1 MGRIRS
7 IKPEFPQS
15 ESVGRVSRE
24 ARLLFLQLFTLVD
37 DFGRTR
43 ASSRVLRSLLYPF
56 DDDAGDLID
65 GWMAELERERMVVRY
80 VHEGTTYLEICKWL
94 KHQKISHSS
103 PSKLPSPPENSG
115 ELQSPP
121 VVLRPDLGSRII
133 GSRKRKSTTNSSST
147 TTARPE
153 DVTERTWEAWLAL
166 RRAKRAPVSEL
177 VLDGVRS
184 EAKKAGWTME
194 QALTECATRG
204 WMGFKADWVAKKQG
218 TFDAVDYTAGLG
230 KQNADGSFD
239 L

>member
-37 DFGRTR
+37 DCGRTR
-43 ASSRVLRSLLYPF
+43 ASSRVLGSLLYPF
-56 DDDAGDLID
+56 DDDAGELID
-65 GWMAELERERMVVRY
+65 GWLAELERERMVVRY
-80 VHEGTTYLEICKWL
+80 AQEGTTYLEICKWL
-94 KHQKISHSS
+94 KHQKISHPS
-103 PSKLPSPPENSG
+103 PSRLPSPPAG

-121 VVLRPDLGSRII
+121 VVLRPDLGSRIK
-133 GSRKRKSTTNSSST
+133 GSRKRNSTTSSMIT
-147 TTARPE
+147 TTRPD
-153 DVTERTWEAWLAL
+153 DVSGRTWESWLAL

-230 KQNADGSFD
+230 KQNEDGSFD

>member
-1 MGRIRS
+1 VGRIRS

-56 DDDAGDLID
+56 DDDAGELIE
-65 GWMAELERERMVVRY
+65 GWLAELERERMVVRY
-80 VHEGTTYLEICKWL
+80 IHEETTYLEICKWL

-103 PSKLPSPPENSG
+103 PSKLPNPPESSG

-133 GSRKRKSTTNSSST
+133 GSRKRKNTSSNF
-147 TTARPE
+147 ARPE
-153 DVTERTWEAWLAL
+153 EVTERTWEAWLAL

-177 VLDGVRS
+177 VLEGIRS
-184 EAKKAGWTME
+184 EATKAGWTME

>member
-1 MGRIRS
+1 MGRIRT

-56 DDDAGDLID
+56 DDDAGELIE
-65 GWMAELERERMVVRY
+65 GWLAELEAEGMVVRY
-80 VHEGTTYLEICKWL
+80 QHEDTTYLEICKWL
-94 KHQKISHSS
+94 KHQKISHAS
-103 PSKLPSPPENSG
+103 PSKLPNPPENSG
-115 ELQSPP
+115 ELRSVP

-133 GSRKRKSTTNSSST
+133 GSRKRSTTKDSKPST
-147 TTARPE
+147 TTRPE
-153 DVTERTWEAWLAL
+153 DVTQRTWDAWLAL

-177 VLDGVRS
+177 VLDGIRS
-184 EAKKAGWTME
+184 EAKKANWTME

-204 WMGFKADWVAKKQG
+204 WQGFKADWVSPRQG
-218 TFDAVDYTAGLG
+218 TFDSVDYTAGLG
-230 KQNADGSFD
+230 KENPDGSFD